1 MRDEFLKHLLRLPSF
16 SSCKHSGKER
26 GFPSVGRSS
35 SAGFLFWR
43 VLHASAVYTVEHNA
57 FPTSSLSVFPLD
69 PPPPSRMQCATL
81 LAPSPKKLFTP
92 LPPMGGSPFYLSID
106 ASLLTLP
113 YAVWPPLSSSS
124 AVCLP
129 THPPNDRPTDRK
141 LQTRLRTLFYSLP
154 LVYPQLPSRKP
165 PVMNGIRHNLN
176 FQFASA
182 VRYCQYRP
190 FFPKL

>member
-1 MRDEFLKHLLRLPSF
+1 MP
-16 SSCKHSGKER
+16 
-26 GFPSVGRSS
+26 FPPP
-35 SAGFLFWR
+35 L
-43 VLHASAVYTVEHNA
+43 
-57 FPTSSLSVFPLD
+57 SLSFPLILLLPLECSVQHYWL
-69 PPPPSRMQCATL
+69 PP
-81 LAPSPKKLFTP
+81 APSPKKLFTP

-154 LVYPQLPSRKP
+154 LLVLPPTPFAKAASHERDSPQHKLSIRVCCTVLPIPS
-165 PVMNGIRHNLN
+165 
-176 FQFASA
+176 
-182 VRYCQYRP
+182 
-190 FFPKL
+190 FFPIIIGEISFCQFVG